1 MPLSLE
7 RTTRI
12 LQRLEL
18 SYFCCHEG
26 GRDPAAPSG
35 SQGSNGTHL
44 YQPCRKVG
52 RKETLD
58 EKEDDAAEEE
68 SV

>member
-1 MPLSLE
+1 LE
-7 RTTRI
+7 QTTKI
-12 LQRLEL
+12 LQQLML

-35 SQGSNGTHL
+35 SQGSDRTHL
-44 YQPCRKVG
+44 HQPWRQVG

-58 EKEDDAAEEE
+58 EEEDDAAEEE
-68 SV
+68 SI